1 MMNTLKLWHFRDSR
15 KMRHFVLSAADEQA
29 SCGRDGRPSGT
40 AKRGLSGFTSRG
52 WHSWVLTDARA
63 GLAKGR
69 PQGHLGGIAEGPKD
83 FAGAGMGYAGASGR
97 RRASRRSHVVAIGF
111 LAVLVLGMEGC
122 ATVTPH
128 GESLVPTR
136 YVTETGPY
144 KIYTNFSMPADSPPV
159 RELIALQ
166 RQIEETLHVLV
177 DAGESP
183 VEVNILSDQQ
193 AFSHFLTFYYPELP
207 PRRAFFFAQGTR
219 RVVYTYMGD
228 RLEED
233 LRHESTHAL
242 LHASVA
248 ELPLWLDEGLA
259 EYFEGQ
265 EVRDGLNPEHLARL
279 PEDLA
284 TGWVPDLGRLEQ
296 LDDVRQM
303 TPRDYR
309 ESWAWVHYLLHS
321 TSENKAALLAYLYDL
336 RNHEEPVPLSSRLG
350 AESGSGRRLS
360 AYVKTVGKRPA
371 TMAARPGKAPTVR
384 LQSEP
389 MRARE
394 RVKSVSGAVVDEK
407 SAPAKRKGFFGRM
420 FENMFGGD
428 EER

>member
-1 MMNTLKLWHFRDSR
+1 MT
-15 KMRHFVLSAADEQA
+15 
-29 SCGRDGRPSGT
+29 
-40 AKRGLSGFTSRG
+40 
-52 WHSWVLTDARA
+52 
-63 GLAKGR
+63 
-69 PQGHLGGIAEGPKD
+69 
-83 FAGAGMGYAGASGR
+83 
-97 RRASRRSHVVAIGF
+97 
-111 LAVLVLGMEGC
+111 GC

-136 YVTETGPY
+136 YLTETGPY
-144 KIYTNFSMPADSPPV
+144 KIYTNFSLPADSPSV
-159 RELIALQ
+159 RESIALQ
-166 RQIEETLHVLV
+166 RQIEETLHVRV
-177 DAGESP
+177 DPGESP
-183 VEVNILSDQQ
+183 IEVNILSDQQ

-219 RVVYTYMGD
+219 RVVYTYLGD

-284 TGWVPDLGRLEQ
+284 TGWVPDLGKLEQ

-303 TPRDYR
+303 SPRDYR

-336 RNHEEPVPLSSRLG
+336 RNREEPVPLSARLG
-350 AESGSGRRLS
+350 AESGSGRRL
-360 AYVKTVGKRPA
+360 AGHVKSIRERPA
-371 TMAARPGKAPTVR
+371 TMAAKPGKGSTVR

-389 MRARE
+389 VGAKVG
-394 RVKSVSGAVVDEK
+394 VKSVSRPLVVEEV
-407 SAPAKRKGFFGRM
+407 APVKRKGFFGRM
-420 FENMFGGD
+420 FENMFGRD